1 MKKLISF
8 IKKMVDSKESI
19 FLHEPIFEGNEKKYL
34 CDAIDSTFVSSVGP
48 YVNKFEKMI
57 SKVTGAK
64 YSVATINGTS
74 ALHAALLVAGAN
86 NETEIITQP
95 LTFVATANAISYTG
109 SKPIFIDVDKDTMGM
124 SPRKLRKFLE
134 NNSKI
139 IKGKC
144 INKKTDKQ
152 ILACVPMHTF
162 GFPCRI
168 QEIKSIC
175 DEFNIS
181 LIEDS
186 AEGLGSKIKNKSIG
200 TFGLMGV
207 FSFNGNKI
215 ITTGGGGAII
225 TNNPIIYNKIKHI
238 TNTSK
243 VLHKWEYVHDEIGF
257 NYRMPNINAA
267 LGCAQLEKLDEKI
280 QRKNKLSIIYKNY
293 LKNSSII
300 FFEGIKNSKPNNWL
314 MTIIFSS
321 KEKKEKFLALSN
333 ESNVMTRPVWRLM
346 NRLEMYNRCECD
358 NINNSIWLSDRV
370 VNIPSN
376 LKIN

>member
-124 SPRKLRKFLE
+124 SPRKLRRFLE

-144 INKKTDKQ
+144 INKKTGKQ

-168 QEIKSIC
+168 HEIKNIC

-186 AEGLGSKIKNKSIG
+186 AEGLGSKIKNKSVG

-215 ITTGGGGAII
+215 ITTGGGGVII

-333 ESNVMTRPVWRLM
+333 ESNVMTRPVWRLI

>member
-34 CDAIDSTFVSSVGP
+34 CDAIDSTYVSSVGP

-64 YSVATINGTS
+64 FSVATINGTS

-139 IKGKC
+139 FEGKC
-144 INKKTDKQ
+144 MNKKTGKQ

-175 DEFNIS
+175 DEFNIC

-186 AEGLGSKIKNKSIG
+186 AEGLGSKIKNKSVG

-238 TNTSK
+238 TTTSK

-267 LGCAQLEKLDEKI
+267 LGCAQLEKLDEKLE
-280 QRKNKLSIIYKNY
+280 RKNKLSIIYKNY

-300 FFEGIKNSKPNNWL
+300 FFEGIKYSKPNNWL

-346 NRLEMYNRCECD
+346 NRLEMYNMCECD

>member
-144 INKKTDKQ
+144 INKKTEKQ

-215 ITTGGGGAII
+215 ITTGGGGVII

>member
-186 AEGLGSKIKNKSIG
+186 AEGLGSKIKNKSVG

>member
-186 AEGLGSKIKNKSIG
+186 AEGLGSKIKNKSVG

-215 ITTGGGGAII
+215 ITTGGGGVII

>member
-124 SPRKLRKFLE
+124 SPHKLRKFLE

-144 INKKTDKQ
+144 INKKTEKQ

-186 AEGLGSKIKNKSIG
+186 AEGLGSKIKNKSVG

-215 ITTGGGGAII
+215 ITTGGGGVII

>member
-1 MKKLISF
+1 
-8 IKKMVDSKESI
+8 
-19 FLHEPIFEGNEKKYL
+19 
-34 CDAIDSTFVSSVGP
+34 
-48 YVNKFEKMI
+48 
-57 SKVTGAK
+57 
-64 YSVATINGTS
+64 
-74 ALHAALLVAGAN
+74 
-86 NETEIITQP
+86 
-95 LTFVATANAISYTG
+95 
-109 SKPIFIDVDKDTMGM
+109 
-124 SPRKLRKFLE
+124 
-134 NNSKI
+134 
-139 IKGKC
+139 
-144 INKKTDKQ
+144 
-152 ILACVPMHTF
+152 
-162 GFPCRI
+162 
-168 QEIKSIC
+168 
-175 DEFNIS
+175 
-181 LIEDS
+181 
-186 AEGLGSKIKNKSIG
+186 
-200 TFGLMGV
+200 MGV

-215 ITTGGGGAII
+215 ITTGGGGVII

>member
-34 CDAIDSTFVSSVGP
+34 CDAIDSTYVSSVGP

-109 SKPIFIDVDKDTMGM
+109 SKPIFIDVDKDTMGL

-139 IKGKC
+139 IQGKS
-144 INKKTDKQ
+144 INKKTGKQ

-175 DEFNIS
+175 DEFNIC

-186 AEGLGSKIKNKSIG
+186 AEGLGSKIKNKSVG

-238 TNTSK
+238 TTTSK

-267 LGCAQLEKLDEKI
+267 LGCAQLEKLDEKL

-300 FFEGIKNSKPNNWL
+300 FFEGIKYSKPNNWL

-346 NRLEMYNRCECD
+346 NRLEMYNMCECD

-376 LKIN
+376 LKIK

>member
-1 MKKLISF
+1 
-8 IKKMVDSKESI
+8 
-19 FLHEPIFEGNEKKYL
+19 
-34 CDAIDSTFVSSVGP
+34 
-48 YVNKFEKMI
+48 MI

-124 SPRKLRKFLE
+124 SPLKLRRFLE

-144 INKKTDKQ
+144 INKKTGKQ

-168 QEIKSIC
+168 HEIKNIC

-186 AEGLGSKIKNKSIG
+186 AEGLGSKIKNKSVG

-215 ITTGGGGAII
+215 ITTGGGGVII

-243 VLHKWEYVHDEIGF
+243 VLGRDRSTVCYYVRNHENNMTHWKGYAQKYNTARGICEMYMTNVARDYDMSVIDRRISQYQKKIEE
-257 NYRMPNINAA
+257 
-267 LGCAQLEKLDEKI
+267 LQLEKK
-280 QRKNKLSIIYKNY
+280 
-293 LKNSSII
+293 
-300 FFEGIKNSKPNNWL
+300 
-314 MTIIFSS
+314 
-321 KEKKEKFLALSN
+321 
-333 ESNVMTRPVWRLM
+333 
-346 NRLEMYNRCECD
+346 RLE
-358 NINNSIWLSDRV
+358 L
-370 VNIPSN
+370 
-376 LKIN
+376 L